1 MTDTAPIANQRH
13 LFDMPDDIAYLNCAY
28 MSPLMRPVVDA
39 GSAGVAYKVQPWTYG
54 GADFFTYSEEYRTLA
69 ARLINTKADNVAIVP
84 SASYGIQIAANNL
97 PLRPEGEILVLE
109 DQFPSNIYPWREMA
123 QKHGGIINTVARP
136 EDGDWTAAVL
146 QAIGPRT
153 EILALPA
160 THWADGGVL
169 DLVVIAMSARA
180 VGAKLV
186 LDLTQSLGVMPFDIE
201 TVQPDIMVSAG
212 YKWLLGPY
220 SLGFLY
226 IAPQWQDGVP
236 LEHNWMN
243 RKGSE
248 DFSNLVD
255 YQDRFQPGARRFDMG
270 EKSNPAQLKS
280 ASAALAQILD
290 WGVDNISATLGARNS
305 RIADSARQLGL
316 KVTPDAFRSPHYVA
330 PEFAKSKSSGGVP
343 DRFAENLAAN
353 KIFVSVRGKS
363 VRITPHLYNNNH
375 DIERL
380 LDALRYSL

>member
-1 MTDTAPIANQRH
+1 MTDNAPITNQRH
-13 LFDMPDDIAYLNCAY
+13 LFHMPDDIAYLNCAY
-28 MSPLMRPVVDA
+28 MSPLMIPAVDA
-39 GSAGVAYKVQPWTYG
+39 AGQGVAYKAQPWTYG

-123 QKHGGIINTVARP
+123 KKYGGIINTVARP

-201 TVQPDIMVSAG
+201 TVRPDYMVSAG

-270 EKSNPAQLKS
+270 EKSNPAQLM
-280 ASAALAQILD
+280 AACVSLTQLLD
-290 WGVDNISATLGARNS
+290 WGVENISHTLGARNI
-305 RIADSARQLGL
+305 RLANTARQLGL
-316 KVTPDAFRSPHYVA
+316 HVTKDKFRSPHYVA
-330 PEFAKSKSSGGVP
+330 LEYRNGVP
-343 DRFAENLAAN
+343 DGLAEKLAAQN
-353 KIFVSVRGKS
+353 VFVSVRGKA
-363 VRITPHLYNNNH
+363 VRVTPHLYNTDN

-380 LDALRYSL
+380 FAGLGYARARI